1 MRLLLLAPPG
11 AGKGTQGQ
19 RLAARFRVRHIA
31 AGDLLRAEA
40 HAGAGLAARSRPT
53 RPAVISSPTKSCS
66 TC

>member
-31 AGDLLRAEA
+31 AGDLRGILITVDADQPPDSVAADIE
-40 HAGAGLAARSRPT
+40 AGLSKL
-53 RPAVISSPTKSCS
+53 SP
-66 TC
+66 